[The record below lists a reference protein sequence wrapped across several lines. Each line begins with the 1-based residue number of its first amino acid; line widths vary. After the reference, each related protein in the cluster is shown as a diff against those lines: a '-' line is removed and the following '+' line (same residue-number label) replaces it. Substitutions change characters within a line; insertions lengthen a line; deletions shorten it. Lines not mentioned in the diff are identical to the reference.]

1 MSKQKLKSTYCAFFL
16 AGAISKT
23 ADSTHCMAFPI
34 SNLCFHFLIN
44 LQQGNVNVELSFPA
58 AGARMLAS
66 VYKILILAHF
76 LHILRMKGR
85 GVGGAFSKVRSLHS
99 FLITWPE
106 KVVKVQF
113 FCQGWAFYNLWE
125 KITKFGK
132 YKILWII
139 FPLIFLAV
147 AMVDTDAAASIWVH
161 LCHSCVG
168 WAQPSYSCYL
178 CLLGG
183 QWPLLLEVSE
193 IEEA

>member
-76 LHILRMKGR
+76 FAHSENERKGSR
-85 GVGGAFSKVRSLHS
+85 GS
-99 FLITWPE
+99 F
-106 KVVKVQF
+106 F
-113 FCQGWAFYNLWE
+113 
-125 KITKFGK
+125 
-132 YKILWII
+132 
-139 FPLIFLAV
+139 
-147 AMVDTDAAASIWVH
+147 
-161 LCHSCVG
+161 
-168 WAQPSYSCYL
+168 
-178 CLLGG
+178 
-183 QWPLLLEVSE
+183 
-193 IEEA
+193 